1 MKWHY
6 CDEKGNPPKGGIYWV
21 TLIYPEIRDGKET
34 GRTVAEVDTRCYAD
48 IDKNPDLRNWV
59 MEGEPEHGLVWT
71 EQTGSSEHER
81 VWAWAEL
88 DGTPFPERLPEGVEK
103 CQGYFDE

>member
-6 CDEKGNPPKGGIYWV
+6 RDEKGNPQTPGVYWV

-34 GRTVAEVDTRCYAD
+34 GRTVAEVDTRYFAD
-48 IDKNPDLRNWV
+48 IDKNPDLENWV
-59 MEGEPEHGLVWT
+59 MEDEPEHGLVWT
-71 EQTGSSEHER
+71 EQTGSFEHER

-88 DGTPFPERLPEGVEK
+88 DETPFPERLPEGVEK
-103 CQGYFDE
+103 CQAY